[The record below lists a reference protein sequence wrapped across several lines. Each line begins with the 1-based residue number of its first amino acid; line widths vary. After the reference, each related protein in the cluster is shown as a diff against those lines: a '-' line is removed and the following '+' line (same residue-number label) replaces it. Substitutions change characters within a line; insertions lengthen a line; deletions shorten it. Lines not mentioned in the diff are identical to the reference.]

1 MSTCATGCGR
11 PTERM
16 LCGRCLGVL
25 RADLG
30 DVAWLDEQ
38 LELVLSK
45 QVALTEQAGGRSA
58 ETPLPLGR
66 GALKARSVLRNRL
79 VGWVRD
85 MADPQPVSGPVC
97 VRCEHPSCAL
107 IRWSLWPQDTLPDM
121 AVWLMMRESE
131 IAMHSAAKEIHGEIR
146 EAVGYAA
153 RIVDLPANRTTF
165 AVGPCPAVSCPG
177 EVRVFIPA
185 ERDQT
190 ASARMECGGCGQVW
204 EPSQWSR
211 LGKRILARRGAQSA
225 RVDSE
230 AAAALLG
237 VTSRT
242 VRNWITAGR
251 LENHGDERRVMVELA
266 ELERVLDAA

>member
-30 DVAWLDEQ
+30 DVGWLDEQ

-58 ETPLPLGR
+58 ETPLPLAR
-66 GALKARSVLRNRL
+66 GALKARSILRNRL
-79 VGWVRD
+79 VSWCRD
-85 MADPQPVSGPVC
+85 LSETHGHDLPA
-97 VRCEHPSCAL
+97 
-107 IRWSLWPQDTLPDM
+107 DTLPMM
-121 AVWLMMRESE
+121 AAWLMCREDD
-131 IAMHSAAKEIHGEIR
+131 IAMHQAAEELVGEIR

-165 AVGPCPAVSCPG
+165 AVGPCPDVSCPG

-185 ERDQT
+185 ERSDT
-190 ASARMECGGCGQVW
+190 EARMECGACAQVW

-211 LGKRILARRGAQSA
+211 LGKRIMARKGAVSA

-230 AAAALLG
+230 AAASLLG

-242 VRNWITAGR
+242 VRNWVTAGR
-251 LENHGDERRVMVELA
+251 LANHGDDRRVMVELA

>member
-30 DVAWLDEQ
+30 DVGWLDEQ

-58 ETPLPLGR
+58 ETPLPLAR

-85 MADPQPVSGPVC
+85 LRGDEPAITGPVC
-97 VRCEHPSCAL
+97 QRCDHGSCAA
-107 IRWSLWPQDTLPDM
+107 IRWFDLPADTLPMM
-121 AVWLMMRESE
+121 AAWLMCREDD
-131 IAMHSAAKEIHGEIR
+131 IAMHQAADELAGEIR

-165 AVGPCPAVSCPG
+165 AVGPCPDVSCPG

-185 ERDQT
+185 ERSDT
-190 ASARMECGGCGQVW
+190 EARMECGACAQVW

-211 LGKRILARRGAQSA
+211 LGKRILARRGATA
-225 RVDSE
+225 AKVDSE
-230 AAAALLG
+230 AAASLLG

-242 VRNWITAGR
+242 VRNWVTAGR
-251 LENHGDERRVMVELA
+251 LANHGDDRRVMVELA